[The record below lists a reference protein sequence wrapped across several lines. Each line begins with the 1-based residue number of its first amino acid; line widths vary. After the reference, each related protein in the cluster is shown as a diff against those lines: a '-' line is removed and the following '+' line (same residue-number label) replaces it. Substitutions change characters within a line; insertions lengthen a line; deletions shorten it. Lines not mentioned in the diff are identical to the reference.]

1 MSNIIANVLF
11 TIAFAI
17 VVYGTVVGSAILAG
31 AAFAFSVAAI
41 AVAKSTTT
49 TIRQA

>member
-11 TIAFAI
+11 FIAFA
-17 VVYGTVVGSAILAG
+17 VAVYGTVVGSAILAG
-31 AAFAFSVAAI
+31 SAFAFSVAAI

-49 TIRQA
+49 TIHQA